1 MTDESP
7 VAMTDERAQQI
18 IDKAM
23 ESGSLQQRNVVGVI
37 TGLMGAGKTTLLFY
51 LFGLAPPD
59 LYTSTGVTERSFRGL
74 LRHIMHL
81 AGGTWK
87 RLSYENIREFLA
99 PLIQAGMKEDNVHHL
114 AVSIMHA
121 MNPVDT
127 STLPSSSSSEEE
139 AVAESVTSAPTTL
152 QESPS
157 CQKMI
162 PLVKSATRV
171 DPSLVLELVHMIDT
185 GGQPELME
193 VMPSLVHNANLG
205 IVVVSLEC
213 GLYEHPEVHCHEKG
227 KRYPRRLSS
236 QYSERDVILKLAST
250 FKVKKYSQEAFR
262 LLIVATHRDCVKGN
276 LQTRAIEVLNRELRS
291 ILLPTFKDELILF
304 KSPDKIAYVLNLKN
318 PDDDDRKVLNLI
330 REKVGKPD
338 FGKTFAT
345 PTSFFI
351 FEQDLIQF
359 AKTDKKR
366 DILTLEECKLV
377 GAKLKMSDEMV
388 GAALVLL
395 HRQNTFLYFRDILPG
410 HVFINP
416 QVPLDIVNEIV
427 HFKYKVNNG
436 EFDNFPMKLVTQL
449 NNGIVTE
456 ELLSYGKIS
465 PHFQKGIYE
474 VKDAI
479 KLFCHNFTLAPLYP
493 KIPVDNKKL
502 EYLMMCLKP
511 AIPEQELHNYFPKT
525 PHTVPLVVKFSTGC
539 VPLGCFGSTTSCLLS
554 TYGMQVITKSGV
566 PKCLA
571 HNIASLHDPEP
582 VVDIVLVDFTQ
593 HLEVHIISD
602 VRIHSS
608 AANICREV
616 RRKVLGAVQIVIE
629 RMQLDIEVIPAVVC
643 TCTNAKHFAE
653 FGNKCL
659 LRCCLESTT
668 SKPDAK
674 QLLWMNEDANS
685 KPDLPEMI
693 RLKIPEKVGAKY
705 TSFGT
710 LLLNDTTGALV
721 EAIETECN
729 FQTNP
734 IVLKILRC
742 WLRSEPTP
750 VTWQNIIKVLE
761 QSDLHSLADDII
773 KVHAQYITTY

>member
-1 MTDESP
+1 
-7 VAMTDERAQQI
+7 MTDERAQQI

-37 TGLMGAGKTTLLFY
+37 TGLMGAGKTTLLFH

-81 AGGTWK
+81 AGGAWK

-99 PLIQAGMKEDNVHHL
+99 PLIQVGMKEDNVHHL

-127 STLPSSSSSEEE
+127 STLPSSPSSEEQ
-139 AVAESVTSAPTTL
+139 AVAESFTSSPTTL
-152 QESPS
+152 QESQT

-162 PLVKSATRV
+162 PLVKSATGV

-193 VMPSLVHNANLG
+193 VMPSLVHHANLG
-205 IVVVSLEC
+205 IVVVSLER
-213 GLYEHPEVHCHEKG
+213 GLNEHPEVHYHEKG
-227 KRYPRRLSS
+227 KCFPRRLSS

-250 FKVKKYSQEAFR
+250 FRVKKYSQEAFR

-276 LQTRAIEVLNRELRS
+276 LQTHVEVLNRELRS

-304 KSPDKIAYVLNLKN
+304 KSPDKIAYVLNLNN

-330 REKVGKPD
+330 REEVGKP
-338 FGKTFAT
+338 GSGNTFAT
-345 PTSFFI
+345 PTSFFV

-359 AKTDKKR
+359 AETDKKR

-388 GAALVLL
+388 EAALVLL

-427 HFKYKVNNG
+427 HFMYKVNNG

-493 KIPVDNKKL
+493 EFPVDNKKQ

-511 AIPEQELHNYFPKT
+511 AISEQELHDYFPKT
-525 PHTVPLVVKFSTGC
+525 SHTVPLVVKFSSGC
-539 VPLGCFGSTTSCLLS
+539 VPLGCFGSTISCLLS
-554 TYGMQVITKSGV
+554 TYGMQVTTKSGV

-571 HNIASLHDPEP
+571 HNIASLHDPEL

-593 HLEVHIISD
+593 HLDVHISLD
-602 VRIHSS
+602 DSIHSS
-608 AANICREV
+608 AANICSEIGM
-616 RRKVLGAVQIVIE
+616 KVLGAVQIVIE
-629 RMQLDIEVIPAVVC
+629 RMQLDIEVTPAVVC
-643 TCTNAKHFAE
+643 TCTKAKHFAE

-659 LRCCLESTT
+659 LRCSESTT
-668 SKPDAK
+668 YKPDAK

-685 KPDLPEMI
+685 KPDLPEML

-705 TSFGT
+705 ASFGT
-710 LLLNDTTGALV
+710 LLLNDTTGAQV
-721 EAIETECN
+721 EGIESDCH
-729 FQTNP
+729 FQTNC

-750 VTWQNIIKVLE
+750 VTWQNLIEVLE
-761 QSDLHSLADDII
+761 QSDLHSLADAI
-773 KVHAQYITTY
+773 KAHAQKLHTGYKAHR

>member
-1 MTDESP
+1 
-7 VAMTDERAQQI
+7 MTDERAQQI
-18 IDKAM
+18 INKAM

-37 TGLMGAGKTTLLFY
+37 TGLMGAGKTTLLFH

-81 AGGTWK
+81 VGGAWK

-99 PLIQAGMKEDNVHHL
+99 PLIQAGMKEDKVHHL

-121 MNPVDT
+121 
-127 STLPSSSSSEEE
+127 
-139 AVAESVTSAPTTL
+139 VAESSATTL
-152 QESPS
+152 QESQT

-162 PLVKSATRV
+162 PLVKSATGV

-193 VMPSLVHNANLG
+193 VMPSLVHHANLG
-205 IVVVSLEC
+205 IVVVSLER
-213 GLYEHPEVHCHEKG
+213 GLNEHPDVHYHKKG
-227 KRYPRRLSS
+227 KRFPRRLSS

-250 FKVKKYSQEAFR
+250 FRVKKYSQEAFR

-276 LQTRAIEVLNRELRS
+276 LQTHVEVLNRELRS

-330 REKVGKPD
+330 REEVGKP
-338 FGKTFAT
+338 GSGNTFAT
-345 PTSFFI
+345 PTSFFV

-359 AKTDKKR
+359 AETDKKR

-377 GAKLKMSDEMV
+377 SAKLKMSNEMV
-388 GAALVLL
+388 EAALVLL

-456 ELLSYGKIS
+456 ELLSYDKIS

-493 KIPVDNKKL
+493 KIPVDNEKEQ
-502 EYLMMCLKP
+502 EYLMMCLTP
-511 AIPEQELHNYFPKT
+511 SIPEQELHNYFPKT
-525 PHTVPLVVKFSTGC
+525 SHTVPLVVKFSSGC
-539 VPLGCFGSTTSCLLS
+539 VPLGCFGSTISCLLS
-554 TYGMQVITKSGV
+554 TYGMKVTTKSGV

-571 HNIASLHDPEP
+571 HNIASLHDPEL

-593 HLEVHIISD
+593 HLEVHISLD
-602 VRIHSS
+602 DSIHSS
-608 AANICREV
+608 AANICSEIGM
-616 RRKVLGAVQIVIE
+616 KVLHAVQIVIE
-629 RMQLDIEVIPAVVC
+629 RMQLDIEVTPAVVC
-643 TCTNAKHFAE
+643 TCTKEKHFAE
-653 FGNKCL
+653 FGNKYI

-668 SKPDAK
+668 CKPDGK

-685 KPDLPEMI
+685 KPDLPQMLT
-693 RLKIPEKVGAKY
+693 LKIPEKVGAEY
-705 TSFGT
+705 ASFGT
-710 LLLNDTTGALV
+710 LLLRDTTGAQV
-721 EAIETECN
+721 EGIESDCH
-729 FQTNP
+729 FQTNR

-750 VTWQNIIKVLE
+750 VTWQNLIEVLE
-761 QSDLHSLADDII
+761 QSDLHSLADAI
-773 KVHAQYITTY
+773 KAHAQKLHTGYKAHR